1 MAQCAC
7 AMKYIST
14 ANNFNQFKN
23 LLPLRVQTVY
33 QLDRC
38 CAGRSINY
46 LVLAVFPH
54 YQQTDFKSVL
64 TVTAILHIVLASKRQ
79 QASAFY
85 KCQNRI
91 HFCVNVNMNIT
102 RIISASKFP
111 VVYFLIVYMIL
122 LYQNLPTIMIII
134 CYLSSCSFVILSN
147 KYCSIREWPFIML
160 DSSNV
165 CMCVCV

>member
-79 QASAFY
+79 HASAFY
-85 KCQNRI
+85 KCQNSDSLLCECEYEYHKNYLGFQVSSRL
-91 HFCVNVNMNIT
+91 FFNCLYDT
-102 RIISASKFP
+102 IILEPTYNNDHYLLF
-111 VVYFLIVYMIL
+111 VFLF
-122 LYQNLPTIMIII
+122 I
-134 CYLSSCSFVILSN
+134 CYF
-147 KYCSIREWPFIML
+147 E
-160 DSSNV
+160 
-165 CMCVCV
+165 